1 MELLRSRV
9 GDMIS
14 QEGAAGQIAK
24 DLVDLRVV
32 LNRINPH
39 ESSPGLAQRVISMLP
54 FSKGMMTA
62 LERVA
67 VRYETVSSQAVVVE
81 KRLRDGQLM
90 LRRDSIEL
98 RKLYEQVE
106 ARQMPVKRNAYFGEL
121 LMAELQSLLDR
132 TTDPRK
138 RDRITNALYDVS
150 IRVQDLRTMEEVHNQ
165 FFVSLEMTRENN
177 GRLSQAVDR
186 TLSLATNTLMV
197 GLAIQSALARQKR
210 VLEATQRTREFLGEL
225 IVGNAAAIKQ
235 HTAEIGDVYKNPV
248 IAIDKLTQA
257 HQDLIDAIDTADRL
271 KAEGITAARDNIV
284 RLRQLS
290 QQLEQKALVSTGA
303 EDREREPP
311 SLEA

>member
-1 MELLRSRV
+1 ML
-9 GDMIS
+9 GQD
-14 QEGAAGQIAK
+14 GATGQITK

-39 ESSPGLAQRVISMLP
+39 EASGSPFQRLLSILP
-54 FSKGMMTA
+54 FSRNLLGV

-67 VRYETVSSQAVVVE
+67 VRYETVSSQAMVIE
-81 KRLRDGQLM
+81 KRLRDGQMM
-90 LRRDSIEL
+90 LRRDNIEL
-98 RKLYEQVE
+98 RQLYEQVE
-106 ARQMPVKRNAYFGEL
+106 SQQVPIKRNAYFGEL
-121 LMAELQSLLDR
+121 LMAELHDVLSR
-132 TTDPRK
+132 ATDPRK
-138 RDRITNALYDVS
+138 RDRVQNALYDVS
-150 IRVQDLRTMEEVHNQ
+150 VRVQDLRTMEEVHNQ

-210 VLEATQRTREFLGEL
+210 VLEATQRTREFLAEL

-235 HTAEIGDVYKNPV
+235 HTAEIGDIYKQPV
-248 IAIDKLTQA
+248 VAIDKLTQA
-257 HQDLIDAIDTADRL
+257 HNDLIEAIETADRL
-271 KAEGITAARDNIV
+271 KAEGITEARENIA

-290 QQLEQKALVSTGA
+290 LQLEQKVLTTTDS
-303 EDREREPP
+303 RQEPT